1 MVDQRQYE
9 QQLKEIAEKID
20 LLADDHDPDCIEQT
34 ARRLEKLQYA
44 PPVPV
49 QIETFLR
56 LNKRALQAE
65 ADKISRLNDS
75 LENKSE
81 QFIFEQN
88 IQSINILLYY
98 YKKLQLLR
106 DDDPESWDE
115 IDELYVHD

>member
-9 QQLKEIAEKID
+9 RQLEEIAVEID
-20 LLADDHDPDCIEQT
+20 MIVDRYGPDCIEQT

-49 QIETFLR
+49 DIATFLR
-56 LNKRALQAE
+56 LNKSALQAE
-65 ADKISRLNDS
+65 VDKISGTVDR

-81 QFIFEQN
+81 KIVLERS